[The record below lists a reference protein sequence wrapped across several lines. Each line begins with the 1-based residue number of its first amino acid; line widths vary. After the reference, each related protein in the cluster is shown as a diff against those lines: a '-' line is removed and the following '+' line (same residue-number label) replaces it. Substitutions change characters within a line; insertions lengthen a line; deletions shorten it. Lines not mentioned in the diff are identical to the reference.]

1 MPANK
6 PQHDPAPS
14 PESQIGPL
22 TGIFTFVGASSG
34 VGFYLL
40 SQRLTPTVEAMG
52 IDGLWIDVALLVGG
66 VMLLWTAITS
76 KGRAP
81 EKDAIPVEG

>member
-1 MPANK
+1 MHANEQQPDK
-6 PQHDPAPS
+6 TPS

-22 TGIFTFVGASSG
+22 TGIFTFAAAGSAVSC
-34 VGFYLL
+34 YLL
-40 SQRLTPTVEAMG
+40 SQRLAPTVEAMG
-52 IDGLWIDVALLVGG
+52 MDGLWIDVALLVGG

-81 EKDAIPVEG
+81 EQEPVPAEG

>member
-1 MPANK
+1 MPANE
-6 PQHDPAPS
+6 PQQDKILS

-22 TGIFTFVGASSG
+22 TGVFTFVGASSG